1 MAKDYSKSLV
11 ESRFFFL
18 GLLGVIFV
26 GVAILNRDALL
37 APPGSREE
45 ARPDPL
51 SLVDRQTPVSQV
63 DLVVFDTETTGVDDM
78 IHRLVELAAVKFRNG
93 EVVETRS
100 WLINPE
106 RYIPEEAVNVHGISP
121 DMVADAP
128 TFARMHGEFDAFV
141 EGCVLMAHNA
151 AFDIR
156 FMRREYL
163 RAEAPA
169 PAVPVVDS
177 LRLFRAWFPELSSY
191 ALANVARQLGVTGDE
206 AFHRAQA
213 DSVYVGKIFYKT
225 LAERGPDWTLA
236 DLFEAAGGAT
246 TL

>member
-1 MAKDYSKSLV
+1 MAKDYSKNLTG
-11 ESRFFFL
+11 SRFFFF
-18 GLLGVIFV
+18 GLLGAIFIV
-26 GVAILNRDALL
+26 VAILNRDALL
-37 APPGSREE
+37 QPPGPRQE

-51 SLVDRQTPVSQV
+51 SLVDLQTPVAQV

-78 IHRLVELAAVKFRNG
+78 VHRLVELAAVKFRNG
-93 EVVETRS
+93 EVVESKS

-106 RYIPEEAVNVHGISP
+106 RYIPEEAVKVHGITA

-128 TFARMHGEFDAFV
+128 TFTAMHGEFDAFV
-141 EGCVLMAHNA
+141 EGCVLMAHNST
-151 AFDIR
+151 FDIK

-163 RAEAPA
+163 RSDAPV

-191 ALANVARQLGVTGDE
+191 ALGNVAKHLKVTSDE

-213 DSVYVGKIFYKT
+213 DSVYVGKVFYKA
-225 LAERGPDWTLA
+225 LSERGPDWTLA
-236 DLFEAAGGAT
+236 DLFEAAGAT